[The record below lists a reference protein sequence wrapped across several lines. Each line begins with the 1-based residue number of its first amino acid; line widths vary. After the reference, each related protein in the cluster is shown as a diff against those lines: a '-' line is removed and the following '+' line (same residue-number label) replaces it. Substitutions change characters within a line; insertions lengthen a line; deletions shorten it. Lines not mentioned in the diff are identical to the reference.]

1 MLVQTLFQSIPY
13 AIMAGAVLL
22 TFILH
27 FALQRKF
34 RQTLAPILPA
44 LQGAQT
50 EIAALQQNVDE
61 ITARMQDAEER
72 AGVLVPPSAPKSG
85 LNLSRRTQV
94 IRMARRGDRPDNIA
108 ASLSVPRREV
118 ELLLKVHRLAVDGRL
133 PARTTE

>member
-50 EIAALQQNVDE
+50 EIAALQQNLDE

-133 PARTTE
+133 PARNTE

>member
-50 EIAALQQNVDE
+50 EIAALQQNLDE

-85 LNLSRRTQV
+85 LSLSRRTQV

-118 ELLLKVHRLAVDGRL
+118 ELLLKVHRLAVDG
-133 PARTTE
+133 

>member
-133 PARTTE
+133 PARNTE